1 MKSAKLPKSKLI
13 PVGSMVSANFVVYNG
28 SIGSYRQCSA
38 KIVAV
43 SNDKYGCTYTLRVVD
58 YTGIPGETPGVWAGH
73 KFEADS
79 NEVKSA

>member
-13 PVGSMVSANFVVYNG
+13 PVGSMVSASFVVCRG
-28 SIGSYRQCSA
+28 DIGSYRQCSA
-38 KIVAV
+38 KVVGV

-58 YTGIPGETPGVWAGH
+58 YTETPGETPGAWVGL